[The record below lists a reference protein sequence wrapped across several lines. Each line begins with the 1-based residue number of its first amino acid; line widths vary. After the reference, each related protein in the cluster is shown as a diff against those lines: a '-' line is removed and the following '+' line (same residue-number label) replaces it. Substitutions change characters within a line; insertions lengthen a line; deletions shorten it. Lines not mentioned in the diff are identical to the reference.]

1 MFCAFPQPCGN
12 VLPLWWSWEWA
23 LWSWWGCKRLG
34 LLNWEQAAPSPD
46 SPECLV
52 PRISLFFWVLVL
64 FFTFRIHYEV
74 LTKIDTQPL
83 TSASRVMS
91 QIHFKVPK
99 VLYLVIANRKWMT
112 TIYIHLSAYISLHPS
127 SRKAYEIQRVFS
139 PPQGNVKMCYNSS
152 PLTLSGYVCV
162 FLERKYKASTTP
174 SEEPRVSK
182 KN

>member
-91 QIHFKVPK
+91 RIHFKVPE

-127 SRKAYEIQRVFS
+127 SRKAYEIQRVFF
-139 PPQGNVKMCYNSS
+139 
-152 PLTLSGYVCV
+152 PLPNAMLKCV
-162 FLERKYKASTTP
+162 TILP
-174 SEEPRVSK
+174 L
-182 KN
+182 